1 MKRPNIKIDYC
12 ITRNG
17 TILFPAH
24 LSSNNQCVIEGH
36 DKYFYICKIYT
47 DNKKLDSQGF
57 IVDHND
63 IDSCI
68 TKELIAKEF
77 KGSCELMAETLIS
90 LIIDMLKEKRQRFK
104 SIEITLRGK
113 LIDSPA
119 YITANYINK
128 KFK

>member
-1 MKRPNIKIDYC
+1 MKRPNIKIEYC

-17 TILFPAH
+17 IILFPAH
-24 LSSNNQCVIEGH
+24 LSSNNQCVVEGH
-36 DKYFYICKIYT
+36 DKYFYTCKIYT

-68 TKELIAKEF
+68 TQELIKKEF
-77 KGSCELMAETLIS
+77 KGSCELMAEAIIS
-90 LIIDMLKEKRQRFK
+90 LIIKMLRRNEQRFK
-104 SIEITLRGK
+104 AIEVTLRSK

-119 YITANYINK
+119 YITANYVDK
-128 KFK
+128 TFR